1 MKIYL
6 RIFIF
11 LVIFLV
17 ISSVTGSESV
27 HAFLELDSAQEL
39 IAVINQYRIENNLH
53 AFQTNGY
60 LMAAAQGHS
69 EWMAETGNI
78 DHIETDG
85 STPKERAGAEG
96 YGAGYYYWISELIVG
111 GWNASPQDAINWWKA
126 SSLHNYYLLSDYYF
140 DIGTGVATN
149 GTWNY
154 YTAVLG
160 YIEEWEDPNNPPI
173 ATKTPTTVAPTKTP
187 TEAPTAAPTSE
198 PTPYPTS
205 VPVVTATPNPDGS
218 VIHIV
223 QPGQYL
229 SMIAT
234 AYGVSLESLYELN
247 GLNQYSILYVGD
259 QIIVIQA
266 DSPQP
271 TPSPTNTFTPEPT
284 DEITPTNTLVPE
296 PTDEIAPTNTAPVSS
311 GFATPTPMPDG
322 SIIHIL
328 EPGQY
333 LWHLSIL
340 YDIPLATILEL
351 NGLSEWSFVYPG
363 DQIIIVPGFAPP
375 VTATVLS
382 PTPMPDGS
390 IIHILE
396 PGQYLWH
403 LAILY
408 DIPLATILELNGLYE
423 WSLVYPGDQIIIVPG
438 FAPAATATVIPPTA
452 TPTLLPTFTSTVVPP
467 TETIMPEATQEI
479 TEVAATETEVE
490 DDEQQVVIPL
500 PTEPD
505 NGQSDLSIDRDTMW
519 IVLII
524 LLGLLFMLLSFVL
537 IFRKR

>member
-1 MKIYL
+1 MKKYL

-11 LVIFLV
+11 LIIFLV

-27 HAFLELDSAQEL
+27 HAYLELDSAQEI
-39 IAVINQYRIENNLH
+39 IAVINQYRVENGLH
-53 AFQTNGY
+53 VFQTNGD

-111 GWNASPQDAINWWKA
+111 GWNASPQNAINWWKA
-126 SSLHNYYLLSDYYF
+126 SPLHNYYLLSDYYF
-140 DIGTGVATN
+140 DIGAGVATN

-160 YIEEWEDPNNPPI
+160 YIEEWEDPNNPPA
-173 ATKTPTTVAPTKTP
+173 ATAT
-187 TEAPTAAPTSE
+187 PTAAPTSEPTNEPTNEPTEEPTSE

-229 SMIAT
+229 SMIAA

-259 QIIVIQA
+259 QIIVVPA

-271 TPSPTNTFTPEPT
+271 TPTPTNTFTPEPT
-284 DEITPTNTLVPE
+284 EEFTPTNTLVPE
-296 PTDEIAPTNTAPVSS
+296 PTEEINPTNTAPVSS

-328 EPGQY
+328 ERGQY

-351 NGLSEWSFVYPG
+351 NGL
-363 DQIIIVPGFAPP
+363 
-375 VTATVLS
+375 
-382 PTPMPDGS
+382 
-390 IIHILE
+390 
-396 PGQYLWH
+396 
-403 LAILY
+403 
-408 DIPLATILELNGLYE
+408 YE
-423 WSLVYPGDQIIIVPG
+423 WSIVYPGDQIIIVPG

-467 TETIMPEATQEI
+467 TETIVPEVTQEL

-490 DDEQQVVIPL
+490 DDQQVVVIPL

-505 NGQSDLSIDRDTMW
+505 DDQGDLPIDRETML